1 MEKWT
6 GSKLGKE
13 YVKAVYYCPTYLTY
27 MQSISWK
34 MLSWK
39 AHKLKLGLPGE
50 ILATSDV
57 HTNSKKWRAIKE
69 LLKKV
74 KEESGK
80 TGLKLKI
87 KKLRSWHLGPITSW
101 QIDGEKVEAVIHF
114 IFLGSKIT
122 ADGDCSREIKRHLLL
137 VHLWLIHVMFGRKQH
152 SCIAIILH
160 LKIDKFL

>member
-1 MEKWT
+1 MEQWT

-27 MQSISWK
+27 MQSTSWK

-39 AHKLKLGLPGE
+39 AHKPELGLPGE

-80 TGLKLKI
+80 TGLKFKI
-87 KKLRSWHLGPITSW
+87 KKLRSWHLGTITSW

-122 ADGDCSREIKRHLLL
+122 ADGDCSCEIKRHLSLYTYDWSMWCL
-137 VHLWLIHVMFGRKQH
+137 AENNTIV
-152 SCIAIILH
+152 
-160 LKIDKFL
+160 